1 MIMRPVWSKRV
12 LLALCT
18 FFASVCLAVPAA
30 QDTRPRIIV
39 LTDIGNE
46 PDDSESMVRFL
57 LYTNEFD
64 VQGLLAVTSTWLR
77 SSVHPEM
84 IEERVRAYGRVLP
97 NLRKHA
103 VGYPDMETL
112 LTLIKAGRPEYG
124 MTGVGPG
131 KDTQASR
138 RIIEVVDQPDPRPV
152 WLTLWGGSTD
162 LAQALRSVKETRSAD
177 AVAAF
182 VAKMRIYSISDQD
195 DAASWIR
202 ATFPTL
208 FWIVSNHAFGEYGV
222 ATWPGISTATAG
234 ADFEVVSPRWLDANI
249 RRGPLGATY
258 PLPMYIMEG
267 DTPSFLYLIP
277 NGLGSSEH
285 PDWGSWGGR
294 YGREG
299 PYLGTWSDVRDR
311 VVGLD
316 GQEYTSNQ
324 ASVWRWRREFQNDF
338 AARISWT
345 LTGDTKRANH
355 PPVVIVNGSVGRD
368 PISLHGCANQPVEI
382 SAAGTRDPDGNE
394 LLYRW
399 WQYREASMTLLTPQ
413 LTITGADTADAKVTA
428 PPIKSLIP
436 NVEAPRETIYHV
448 VLSVTDRGSPPLT
461 RYRRVL
467 IEVSSQCP
475 GSTMERD

>member
-1 MIMRPVWSKRV
+1 MVAMIVRAVWSKRALV
-12 LLALCT
+12 ALCT
-18 FFASVCLAVPAA
+18 LLASVWLAVPAA
-30 QDTRPRIIV
+30 QATKPRVIV

-46 PDDSESMVRFL
+46 PDDSASMVRFL
-57 LYTNEFD
+57 LYANEFD

-103 VGYPDMETL
+103 AGYPDMETL
-112 LTLIKAGRPEYG
+112 LTLIKAGRAEYG

-131 KDTQASR
+131 KDTQASS

-152 WLTLWGGSTD
+152 WLTLWGGSSD

-182 VAKMRIYSISDQD
+182 VAKLRIYSISDQD

-249 RRGPLGATY
+249 RRGPLGGTY

-285 PDWGSWGGR
+285 PDWGSWGG
-294 YGREG
+294 
-299 PYLGTWSDVRDR
+299 
-311 VVGLD
+311 
-316 GQEYTSNQ
+316 
-324 ASVWRWRREFQNDF
+324 
-338 AARISWT
+338 
-345 LTGDTKRANH
+345 
-355 PPVVIVNGSVGRD
+355 
-368 PISLHGCANQPVEI
+368 
-382 SAAGTRDPDGNE
+382 
-394 LLYRW
+394 
-399 WQYREASMTLLTPQ
+399 
-413 LTITGADTADAKVTA
+413 
-428 PPIKSLIP
+428 
-436 NVEAPRETIYHV
+436 
-448 VLSVTDRGSPPLT
+448 
-461 RYRRVL
+461 
-467 IEVSSQCP
+467 
-475 GSTMERD
+475 